1 MRKFRK
7 ELKLPR
13 SCFLKKEDVTFELV
27 DDFDDTTIR
36 GLSNF
41 SLLQKKMLSVENIFD
56 FSAFEDLSP
65 KENFIK
71 STITKQYQLSRLL
84 FLTYPDYSMLRK
96 CFMLMGAI

>member
-1 MRKFRK
+1 
-7 ELKLPR
+7 
-13 SCFLKKEDVTFELV
+13 
-27 DDFDDTTIR
+27 
-36 GLSNF
+36 
-41 SLLQKKMLSVENIFD
+41 MLSVENIFD

-84 FLTYPDYSMLRK
+84 FLTYPDNSMLRK

>member
-1 MRKFRK
+1 
-7 ELKLPR
+7 
-13 SCFLKKEDVTFELV
+13 
-27 DDFDDTTIR
+27 
-36 GLSNF
+36 
-41 SLLQKKMLSVENIFD
+41 MLSVENIFD